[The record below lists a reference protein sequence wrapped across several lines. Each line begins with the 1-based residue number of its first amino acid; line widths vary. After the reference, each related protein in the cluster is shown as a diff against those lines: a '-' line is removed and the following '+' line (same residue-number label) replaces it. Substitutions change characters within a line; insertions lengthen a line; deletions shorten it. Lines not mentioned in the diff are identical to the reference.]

1 MAEIELDQKK
11 LKKTGAI
18 YGLILGMVMILA
30 GIISFYLMSS
40 TSNLAVVVGT
50 PVVFSILLPLV
61 AAVVLIFSLRK
72 KINGYWDLR
81 QATTGIFILFLV
93 AYFVSTSGSIAYLK
107 AAGPGIKV
115 HTKENLI
122 RVTSSFLEKQGAD
135 QVEIDAAVD
144 KVNAGFAESPDL
156 KIGDVIMGY
165 LQAVIIIFVAALV
178 FAAIFK
184 REPPVYFKAGD
195 E

>member
-1 MAEIELDQKK
+1 MVEVILDQKK

-18 YGLILGMVMILA
+18 YGLILGIVMILA

-40 TSNLAVVVGT
+40 TSTLAVVIGT
-50 PVVFSILLPLV
+50 PIIFSILLPLTV
-61 AAVVLIFSLRK
+61 AIVLIINLRK
-72 KINGYWDLR
+72 RINGYWSLR

-93 AYFVSTSGSIAYLK
+93 AYIVSTTGNIAYTK
-107 AAGPGIKV
+107 ASGPGLKIK
-115 HTKENLI
+115 TKENLI
-122 RVTSSFLEKQGAD
+122 HVTSSFLERQGED
-135 QVEIDAAVD
+135 QAEIDAAVE

-156 KIGDVIMGY
+156 KMGNIIMGY
-165 LQAVIIIFVAALV
+165 LQAVIIIFVVALI

>member
-1 MAEIELDQKK
+1 MAEIKLDQKK

-18 YGLILGMVMILA
+18 YGLILGIIMILA
-30 GIISFYLMSS
+30 GMISFYLMSS

-50 PVVFSILLPLV
+50 PIVFSILLPLV
-61 AAVVLIFSLRK
+61 AAVVLILNLRK

-93 AYFVSTSGSIAYLK
+93 AYFVSTTGNIAYIK
-107 AAGPGIKV
+107 AAGPGLKV
-115 HTKENLI
+115 KTKENLI

-184 REPPVYFKAGD
+184 REPPVYFKSGD